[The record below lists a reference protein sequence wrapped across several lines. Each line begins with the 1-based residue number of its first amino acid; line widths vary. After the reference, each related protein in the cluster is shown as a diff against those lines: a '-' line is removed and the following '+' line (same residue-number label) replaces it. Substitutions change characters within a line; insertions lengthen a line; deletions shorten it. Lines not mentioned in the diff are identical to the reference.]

1 MAPERLVA
9 PAPYLRWAVA
19 AGAFF
24 VDHAGDPDADVK
36 AQAEKTRLEQH
47 VAAEKPAVLPVDA
60 AQDPGVGK
68 LILAH
73 QVAGDLPGTAGFGR
87 PGAFA
92 ADQRGGGVDVP
103 VSLDDLGSAFRGS
116 RRVVV
121 DLEPGQ
127 FIEHGSFVDPGE
139 QPLPH

>member
-1 MAPERLVA
+1 MTLERLVA
-9 PAPYLRWAVA
+9 PAPDLRWPVA
-19 AGAFF
+19 GGAFF

-47 VAAEKPAVLPVDA
+47 VAAEQSAALPVDA

-68 LILAH
+68 LVLAH
-73 QVAGDLPGTAGFGR
+73 QVACELPGTAVFGR

-103 VSLDDLGSAFRGS
+103 VSLHDLGPGFGS
-116 RRVVV
+116 PRRTVV
-121 DLEPGQ
+121 DLEPG
-127 FIEHGSFVDPGE
+127 SSSSAA
-139 QPLPH
+139 LSSTR